1 VLNKREF
8 TSRWTGMYLRQKTLA
23 GFSSSKN
30 VEKTK
35 VLHYSCSKA
44 AFLVNS
50 KYGTKCVTKT
60 TKVLINMETEIAY
73 TKLQWGKKLM
83 TQS

>member
-50 KYGTKCVTKT
+50 KYGKS
-60 TKVLINMETEIAY
+60 NSQSA
-73 TKLQWGKKLM
+73 LQKQQKF
-83 TQS
+83 